1 MDSINRNVSRMVS
14 NRGNTYMEI
23 LLEHD
28 TKTSGGAKEN
38 SGGEEAR
45 RIQIKVVKAINSEKT
60 KEMGIRI
67 T

>member
-1 MDSINRNVSRMVS
+1 
-14 NRGNTYMEI
+14 MEI

-38 SGGEEAR
+38 SGGEEKR

>member
-1 MDSINRNVSRMVS
+1 MVS
-14 NRGNTYMEI
+14 NLWNTNKEI

-38 SGGEEAR
+38 SGGEEKR
-45 RIQIKVVKAINSEKT
+45 RVQIKVVKAMNSEKT

>member
-1 MDSINRNVSRMVS
+1 
-14 NRGNTYMEI
+14 MEI

-38 SGGEEAR
+38 SGGEEKR
-45 RIQIKVVKAINSEKT
+45 RVQIKVVKAMNSEKT